1 MKRTILLLA
10 ALAWS
15 AQAEP
20 RHIHTSD
27 GVDLYV
33 QVKGSGTPCL
43 YIHGGPGSGSWWL
56 EKFSGPMLEKRFRMI
71 YLDQRG
77 VARSSSPKDGN
88 YSMDRM
94 AQDFEEVRAALHIET
109 WITLGHSFGGLLQ
122 VGYAQRHPQVIA
134 GMIILNASLNL
145 TRSMAEALPKACELL
160 GDDSFCT
167 DTTRPAAQ
175 RWMSATGKLREKKI
189 FWKMQYASRDNERRM
204 AATFGEIPNWNKD
217 QENKLKV
224 DDYLVDLTPA
234 MSGLNMPVLFFY
246 GKTDWVAAG
255 PSQYKYVHF
264 PNQLLWGSDVGHV
277 PFLENPADL
286 EKAIDQFRGR
296 AGL

>member
-1 MKRTILLLA
+1 MKRAILLLT

-20 RHIHTSD
+20 RHIRTSD

-56 EKFSGPMLEKRFRMI
+56 EKFSGPMLEKRFQMI

-88 YSMDRM
+88 YSMERM
-94 AQDFEEVRAALHIET
+94 VRDFEEVRAALHIER

-122 VGYAQRHPQVIA
+122 VVYAQRHQPVIV
-134 GMIILNASLNL
+134 GMILLNTSLDPIRGL
-145 TRSMAEALPKACELL
+145 TEALPKACELL

-167 DTTRPAAQ
+167 DTTKPAGE
-175 RWMSATGKLREKKI
+175 RWMAASGELRKKKI
-189 FWKMQYASRDNERRM
+189 FWKLHYASQANERRM
-204 AATFGEIPNWNKD
+204 AASFGEISNWNKD
-217 QENKLKV
+217 QENKLNFN
-224 DDYLVDLTPA
+224 DYPSDLTSVAP
-234 MSGLNMPVLFFY
+234 GLKMPVLYFY
-246 GKTDWVAAG
+246 GKTDWVVG
-255 PSQYKYVHF
+255 PSQYKHVHF

-277 PFLENPADL
+277 PFLENPEDL

>member
-10 ALAWS
+10 VLAWS

-20 RHIHTSD
+20 GLIHTSD

-56 EKFSGPMLEKRFRMI
+56 EKFSGPLLEKRFRMI

-94 AQDFEEVRAALHIET
+94 VRDFEEVRAALHIET

-134 GMIILNASLNL
+134 GMIMLNASLNL
-145 TRSMAEALPKACELL
+145 TRSLAEGLPKACELL
-160 GDDSFCT
+160 GDNSFCT
-167 DTTRPAAQ
+167 DAGKPAVQ
-175 RWMSATGKLREKKI
+175 RWMAAAGKLREKGT
-189 FWKMQYASRDNERRM
+189 FWKMQYISQENERRM
-204 AATFGEIPNWNKD
+204 AASFDEIPNWNHD
-217 QENKLKV
+217 QENKLNFN
-224 DDYLVDLTPA
+224 DYLADLTAATP
-234 MSGLNMPVLFFY
+234 GLKMPVLFFY
-246 GKTDWVAAG
+246 GKTDWAVG
-255 PSQYKYVHF
+255 RSQYKYVHF

-296 AGL
+296 ARL